1 MQFDV
6 IRPHT
11 DNRSAALTHLCW
23 QAAYG
28 RTFFPHEALYDRVRE
43 RLIDAHRREGRV
55 LLAFTLLPTE
65 IHAITQTAPDDRPG
79 DVARAIGN
87 VVTRWVRGAQR
98 LRGPVLAGRYR
109 AHALDTLDA
118 LRDDV
123 RMLAWRPVACQAC
136 AAPVHFPYGS
146 LRVACGLAPARGF
159 DARPLLSVFGKSVED
174 ARQALRLWLAS
185 KPSDEQWRRWEL
197 ERGLVLAMNGSAP
210 GLAAAAEVKTPEAAA
225 LLATDRDGSVDAAL
239 RLLEAWVVA
248 SLHHNHPVDLYR
260 DSDPTSARAR
270 ALVGLLAMQHKLC
283 SAASVARHF
292 GRAKATLSQ
301 QMAVCRA
308 RRADRRIVA
317 TPVRRIIAEA
327 LPLRK

>member
-1 MQFDV
+1 MQSDV
-6 IRPHT
+6 VRPLA
-11 DNRSAALTHLCW
+11 DSQVPALTHLCW

-28 RTFFPHEALYDRVRE
+28 RSFFLHDTLYDRVRE

-65 IHAITQTAPDDRPG
+65 IHAISQTAPDDKPG
-79 DVARAIGN
+79 DVARAFGN
-87 VVTRWVRGAQR
+87 VVTRWVRGTQR

-109 AHALDTLDA
+109 AHGLDTLEA
-118 LRDDV
+118 LREDI

-136 AAPVHFPYGS
+136 AVPVHFPHGS
-146 LRVACGLAPARGF
+146 LRIAYGLAPGRGF
-159 DARPLLSVFGKSVED
+159 DARPLLSVFGPSVD
-174 ARQALRLWLAS
+174 GARQALRLCLATR
-185 KPSDEQWRRWEL
+185 PNDEDWRRWEL
-197 ERGLVLAMNGSAP
+197 ERGLVLATNGSAP
-210 GLAAAAEVKTPEAAA
+210 GPALAAEVKTREAAA
-225 LLATDRDGSVDAAL
+225 LLATDREGSIDAAL

-248 SLHHNHPVDLYR
+248 SLHHNHPLDLHR

-270 ALVGLLAMQHKLC
+270 ALVALLAMQHKLC

-308 RRADRRIVA
+308 RRADRSIVA

-327 LPLRK
+327 MPLRK